1 MDWLELLNQIFQTC
15 IIPLLGILVTYLL
28 KVLQAKRDQ
37 VIERTENE
45 VLEKYVRMLNQT
57 ISDCVVATNQTY
69 VEDLKNKNAF
79 DSDAQKQA
87 LSRTYTAVMTV
98 LTEEAKVY
106 LASIYED
113 LNAYILT
120 KIEAEVN
127 YFKN

>member
-57 ISDCVVATNQTY
+57 IADCVVATNQTY

-79 DSDAQKQA
+79 DSEAQKQA

-106 LASIYED
+106 LANIYED

-127 YFKN
+127 FFKN

>member
-57 ISDCVVATNQTY
+57 ITDCVVATNQTY

-87 LSRTYTAVMTV
+87 LNKTYTAVMTV

-106 LASIYED
+106 LANIYED

-127 YFKN
+127 FFKN